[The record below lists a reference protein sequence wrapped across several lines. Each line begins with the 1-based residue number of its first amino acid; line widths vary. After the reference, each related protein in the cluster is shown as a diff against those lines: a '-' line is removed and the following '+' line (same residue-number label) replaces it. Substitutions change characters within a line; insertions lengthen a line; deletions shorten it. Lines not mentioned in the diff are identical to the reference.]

1 MLLTSIEIND
11 FMCYSGNE
19 NRFDF
24 IEGINIIIGDNG
36 YGKSKLFDAFY
47 WVMYDKCFDTSKKD
61 FRDTSKLK
69 KSIISDKAIAETD
82 FGTITASVILTFH
95 NPEPQ
100 RDNVYILERRYSV
113 KKINNQIIEDENS
126 EMIISQKELSYLK
139 AKIVDDP
146 YEIER
151 IKKYIL
157 PDNVKPYMWFQGEQV
172 ESIIDF
178 NKSDTLTN
186 AINVLSNISRYD
198 NIIQI
203 ANSLKN
209 SSEKE
214 YDKKVRELSKD
225 ISISE
230 DLSLLKEKVEGKLK
244 DLEKEELQLRDS
256 ESTTQE
262 KAESKLNKL
271 SDAQNIKEIDQRKK
285 TLENSLNEV
294 QIEYDKDQISL
305 HKKLFTNKWVLKG
318 TEKLIEEY
326 NKKFEKYNLYKLEKR
341 ALLKAKI
348 QTSNEIISKMQTRL
362 PLDVPEPIHINRML
376 EQEKCLVCDRVAPKG
391 SEPWNKIKELLN
403 ESSQEIVK
411 IEQRETASH
420 NFENDF
426 KALYNNG
433 LILGHLIKNIDDDI
447 TKTFLRLESL
457 DAKRRSYYD
466 DFTKLNNELS
476 SLSAQTAMNSSDAA
490 NLLNEYS
497 FLNDQAKRFAIQIT
511 NQEHLIKAKKQEL
524 EVINRELSSL
534 VIGEIPKYLEE
545 KKSILED
552 FHSIAHS
559 TRKRVFHKLVQ
570 MLEEE
575 ANRHYNNM
583 IQGNL
588 SSRGIIKLKELS
600 NGKNYMPELVDK
612 DGNVL
617 HQLNTGNL
625 ILIKLA
631 TIMAIISARKAS
643 RDTDLYTLITDAPMS
658 VFGEDYTI
666 GFCKTVSQVYKQS
679 IIMSKEFYRNENLR
693 NELLKNEEIRLGKVY
708 MITPSIPEN
717 DRTNRNK
724 LATIIKKLN

>member
-1 MLLTSIEIND
+1 MLLTSIEINN

-376 EQEKCLVCDRVAPKG
+376 EQEKCLVCDREAPKG

-426 KALYNNG
+426 KSLYNNG